1 MVNRQSYLGNQ
12 RAKPGQTDWALTPGS
27 AASKSTPAR
36 RVRAKAVGGKPS
48 RRLANRLDKNR
59 MDRYMCSV
67 GQEFVFGSARA
78 GRERGRAAI
87 WERREHNQD
96 AIPRPGGFFY
106 WNRP

>member
-48 RRLANRLDKNR
+48 RRLANCLDKNR
-59 MDRYMCSV
+59 MARYMCSV

-78 GRERGRAAI
+78 DGSEGERLFRNVASTTKT
-87 WERREHNQD
+87 RFQD
-96 AIPRPGGFFY
+96 PGSFFFI
-106 WNRP
+106 